1 MCYMY
6 NVYVILQDVYVMLQD
21 SIPDIDDLEN
31 LEELL
36 NAVKNKS
43 KDLDLGIK
51 NISLRVPIQNLD
63 SILDDID
70 DAEDDVD
77 DLDDFLEG

>member
-1 MCYMY
+1 MLHVCY
-6 NVYVILQDVYVMLQD
+6 VKVSVTLQD
-21 SIPDIDDLEN
+21 SIPDIDDLDN
-31 LEELL
+31 LKELL
-36 NAVKNKS
+36 DAVKNKS

-51 NISLRVPIQNLD
+51 NISSRVPIQNLD